1 MLFVKWFEKPFQRNP
16 LLNKLEFLLCGSLL
30 RDFFPFTFL
39 SYAIDNDF
47 VLGLLLVAVVGGW
60 VSADALNFTSL
71 SLGATQRKS

>member
-1 MLFVKWFEKPFQRNP
+1 MFKTLVNGVMVCVCVGVCAGVGVGCP
-16 LLNKLEFLLCGSLL
+16 
-30 RDFFPFTFL
+30 FL

-47 VLGLLLVAVVGGW
+47 VLGLLLVVVVGGW